1 MKKITKKI
9 ISLVL
14 CGALTI
20 PAGSVAFASDETVT
34 AEKSG
39 NLNYTITSPYDTVD
53 WDNWKQYKASLHSH
67 TDASDGG
74 QSIEESVKSHYDLG
88 FQILAI
94 TDHAVIGK
102 QWNEVPDMVPLYRL
116 FKFERTGMRDPV
128 VLTDEEREQI
138 INGTYESAERDALAE
153 KLGYDLGGMMEVTG
167 GCEANGATPINDCH
181 INTFNTETSRAK
193 MGLYGDFETVVK
205 DCEED
210 GGYSFLDHTGEYV
223 GRWKEDEWRAYEPFY
238 ANKFANIFLNYDS
251 CVAFDVNSTRYDS
264 VIWDQVLM
272 LTIPK
277 GRNVPGIAFSDS
289 HQKGEDNDW
298 AFTMM
303 IMPELTQE
311 AYEECMLSGAWFN
324 VGRVDTLYLGDDF
337 NGTGNLPPAVSRV
350 DVDNENDTISFTGSE
365 FDNVQ
370 WISNGKII
378 AEGKG
383 LTSIDLNDYE
393 DVLGCYVRFQI
404 TGPGGILYSQP
415 FVTMAEGVEYT
426 SNVYKTFD
434 TAMIMRAFVD
444 VLDALLGHTFLVT
457 IIRRV
462 LWNHIW

>member
-1 MKKITKKI
+1 MKKSVKRI
-9 ISLVL
+9 ISAVL
-14 CGALTI
+14 CLSMLFAI
-20 PAGSVAFASDETVT
+20 SSVAIA
-34 AEKSG
+34 AEDTEKEE
-39 NLNYTITSPYDTVD
+39 LNFTITSPYDGVD

-94 TDHAVIGK
+94 TDHAVVGK

-128 VLTDEEREQI
+128 ILTDEERAQI

-167 GCEANGATPINDCH
+167 GCEANGAVPINDCH
-181 INTFNTETSRAK
+181 VNTFNCQAARAK
-193 MGLYGDFETVVK
+193 MGIYGDYKTIVE
-205 DCEED
+205 DCEEE

-223 GRWKEDEWRAYEPFY
+223 GRWVEDEWRAHEPYY
-238 ANKFANIFLNYDS
+238 ANKFANIFLEYES

-264 VIWDQVLM
+264 VIWDEVLQ

-289 HQKGEDNDW
+289 HQKGDDNDW

-303 IMPELTQE
+303 LMPELTME
-311 AYEECMLSGAWFN
+311 AYEACMRSGAWFN
-324 VGRVDTLYLGDDF
+324 VGRVDTFYLGDEF
-337 NGTGNLPPAVSRV
+337 NGTGNLPPAVARV
-350 DVDNENDTISFTGSE
+350 DVDQNEDTISFTGSE

-378 AEGKG
+378 AEGKD

-393 DVLGCYVRFQI
+393 DELGCYVRFQI

-426 SNVYKTFD
+426 STVYKIFD
-434 TAMIMRAFVD
+434 TSIMFRALAD
-444 VLDALLGHTFLVT
+444 VFDATIGRTFIAVFLKKL
-457 IIRRV
+457 
-462 LWNHIW
+462 LWNHVW

>member
-1 MKKITKKI
+1 MNKLAKKI
-9 ISLVL
+9 ISLTL
-14 CGALTI
+14 CGALLI
-20 PAGSVAFASDETVT
+20 PVGSAVSAVDPVETE
-34 AEKSG
+34 AE
-39 NLNYTITSPYDTVD
+39 LDYVITSPYDGVD

-128 VLTDEEREQI
+128 ILTDEEREQI

-153 KLGYDLGGMMEVTG
+153 QLGYDLGGMMEVTG

-205 DCEED
+205 DCHND
-210 GGYSFLDHTGEYV
+210 GGYCFLDHTGEYV
-223 GRWKEDEWRAYEPFY
+223 GRWVEDEWRAYEPFY

-264 VIWDQVLM
+264 VIWDQVLK
-272 LTIPK
+272 LTVPK

-303 IMPELTQE
+303 LMPELTME
-311 AYEECMLSGAWFN
+311 AYEECMWSGAWFN
-324 VGRVDTLYLGDDF
+324 VGRVDTLYLGDEF

-350 DVDNENDTISFTGSE
+350 YVDNEEDIISFTGSE

-370 WISNGKII
+370 WISEGKII
-378 AEGKG
+378 AEGEG
-383 LTSIDLNDYE
+383 LTSLDLDEYKDE
-393 DVLGCYVRFQI
+393 VGCYVRFQI

-415 FVTMAEGVEYT
+415 FTTMAEGVEYEST
-426 SNVYKTFD
+426 VYKTFD
-434 TAMIMRAFVD
+434 TALITRAIVD
-444 VLDALLGHTFLVT
+444 VLDALFGHTFLVT

>member
-1 MKKITKKI
+1 MNANIKKI
-9 ISLVL
+9 ISVIL
-14 CGALTI
+14 CLSILMAVGVT
-20 PAGSVAFASDETVT
+20 AFAADSADEYDY
-34 AEKSG
+34 KIS
-39 NLNYTITSPYDTVD
+39 SPYDTVD

-116 FKFERTGMRDPV
+116 FKFERTGMRDPI

-138 INGTYESAERDALAE
+138 ITGTYESAERAALEE
-153 KLGYDLGGMMEVTG
+153 KLGYELGGMMEVTG

-181 INTFNTETSRAK
+181 INTFNCQAARAK
-193 MGLYGDFETVVK
+193 MGIYGDFKTIVE
-205 DCEED
+205 DCEEE

-223 GRWKEDEWRAYEPFY
+223 GRWEEDEWRAHEPYY
-238 ANKFANIFLNYDS
+238 ANKFANIYLKYDS
-251 CVAFDVNSTRYDS
+251 CVAFDVNSTRFDS
-264 VIWDQVLM
+264 VIWDEILQ

-303 IMPELTQE
+303 LMPELTLE
-311 AYEECMLSGAWFN
+311 AYEACMRSGAWFN
-324 VGRVDTLYLGDDF
+324 VGRVDTFYLGDDF
-337 NGTGNLPPAVSRV
+337 NGTGNLPPAVARV
-350 DVDNENDTISFTGSE
+350 DVNQEDDTISFTGSE

-370 WISNGKII
+370 WISDGKII
-378 AEGKG
+378 AEGAD
-383 LTSIDLNDYE
+383 LTSIDLDDYKDE
-393 DVLGCYVRFQI
+393 LGCYVRFQI

-415 FVTMAEGVEYT
+415 FVTMAEGVEYDST
-426 SNVYKTFD
+426 VYVQFD
-434 TAMIMRAFVD
+434 TSMMFRALAD
-444 VLDALLGHTFLVT
+444 VFDATIGRTFIAVLLKRL
-457 IIRRV
+457 

>member
-1 MKKITKKI
+1 MNKTVKKLL
-9 ISLVL
+9 SLFL
-14 CGALTI
+14 CGALML
-20 PAGSVAFASDETVT
+20 PVSSVAFAQDNT
-34 AEKSG
+34 ATEQKG
-39 NLNYTITSPYDTVD
+39 NLNYTITSPYDNVD

-74 QSIEESVKSHYDLG
+74 QSIEENVKSHYDLG

-94 TDHAVIGK
+94 TDHAVVGK

-138 INGTYESAERDALAE
+138 INGTYESAERKALE
-153 KLGYDLGGMMEVTG
+153 EQLGYELGGMMEVTG

-223 GRWKEDEWRAYEPFY
+223 GRWEEDEWRAYEPFY

-264 VIWDQVLM
+264 VIWDQILM

-303 IMPELTQE
+303 IMPELTME
-311 AYEECMLSGAWFN
+311 AYEECMSSGAWFN

-337 NGTGNLPPAVSRV
+337 NGTGNLPPAVSRI
-350 DVDNENDTISFTGSE
+350 DVDNENDTISFIGSE

-426 SNVYKTFD
+426 SNVYRTFD
-434 TAMIMRAFVD
+434 TAMIARAFVD
-444 VLDALLGHTFLVT
+444 VLDALFGHTFLVT

>member
-1 MKKITKKI
+1 MKKSIKRI
-9 ISLVL
+9 ISLIL
-14 CGALTI
+14 CFSLLFAVN
-20 PAGSVAFASDETVT
+20 SVAIAADDT
-34 AEKSG
+34 EKEE
-39 NLNYTITSPYDTVD
+39 LNYTITSPYDVVD
-53 WDNWKQYKASLHSH
+53 WDKWKQYKASLHSH

-94 TDHAVIGK
+94 TDHAVVGK

-128 VLTDEEREQI
+128 ILTDEEREQI
-138 INGTYESAERDALAE
+138 ISGTYKSAERDALA
-153 KLGYDLGGMMEVTG
+153 KQLGYDLGGMMEVTG
-167 GCEANGATPINDCH
+167 GCEANGAVPINDCH
-181 INTFNTETSRAK
+181 VNTFNTDEGRAK
-193 MGLYGDFETVVK
+193 MGIYGDYKTIVE
-205 DCEED
+205 DCEKD

-223 GRWKEDEWRAYEPFY
+223 GRWVEDEWRAHEPYY
-238 ANKFANIFLNYDS
+238 ANKFANIFLEYES
-251 CVAFDVNSTRYDS
+251 CVAFDINSTRYDS
-264 VIWDQVLM
+264 VIWDEVLK

-311 AYEECMLSGAWFN
+311 AYEECMWNGAWFN
-324 VGRVDTLYLGDDF
+324 VGRVDTFYLGDDF
-337 NGTGNLPPAVSRV
+337 NGTGNLPPAVERV
-350 DVDNENDTISFTGSE
+350 DVNQEDDTISFTGSE

-370 WISNGKII
+370 WISDGKIF
-378 AEGKG
+378 AEGKN
-383 LTSIDLNDYE
+383 LTSIDLDDYRDE
-393 DVLGCYVRFQI
+393 IGCYVRFQI

-426 SNVYKTFD
+426 STVYKVFD
-434 TAMIMRAFVD
+434 TSIIFRALAD
-444 VLDALLGHTFLVT
+444 VFDATIGRTFIAVFLKKL
-457 IIRRV
+457 
-462 LWNHIW
+462 LWNHVW

>member
-1 MKKITKKI
+1 MKNLSKKMISMLLCI
-9 ISLVL
+9 ILLS
-14 CGALTI
+14 GISMT
-20 PAGSVAFASDETVT
+20 AFAADTEEYDYKIS
-34 AEKSG
+34 
-39 NLNYTITSPYDTVD
+39 SPYDTVD

-116 FKFERTGMRDPV
+116 FKYERTGMRDPV

-138 INGTYESAERDALAE
+138 IAGTYESAERKALEE
-153 KLGYDLGGMMEVTG
+153 KLGYELGGMMEVTG
-167 GCEANGATPINDCH
+167 GAEANGVTPINDCH
-181 INTFNTETSRAK
+181 INTFNCQAARART
-193 MGLYGDFETVVK
+193 GIYGDYKTIVRQC
-205 DCEED
+205 DEE

-223 GRWKEDEWRAYEPFY
+223 GRWVEDEWRAHEPYY
-238 ANKFANIFLNYDS
+238 ANKFANIFLEYDS
-251 CVAFDVNSTRYDS
+251 CVAFDVNSTRFDS
-264 VIWDQVLM
+264 VIWDEILQ

-303 IMPELTQE
+303 LMPELTLE
-311 AYEECMLSGAWFN
+311 AYEACMRSGAWFN
-324 VGRVDTLYLGDDF
+324 VGRVDTFYLGDEF
-337 NGTGNLPPAVSRV
+337 NGTGNLPPAVARV
-350 DVDNENDTISFTGSE
+350 DVDDEDDTISFTGSE

-370 WISNGKII
+370 WISDGKII
-378 AEGKG
+378 AEGKD
-383 LTSIDLNDYE
+383 LTSIDLDDYKDE
-393 DVLGCYVRFQI
+393 LGCYVRFQI

-426 SNVYKTFD
+426 SVVYRQFD
-434 TAMIMRAFVD
+434 TSMFFRGLANVFDATIGRSFIG
-444 VLDALLGHTFLVT
+444 VLLK
-457 IIRRV
+457 RV
-462 LWNHIW
+462 LWNHVW

>member
-1 MKKITKKI
+1 MKNSVKKI
-9 ISLVL
+9 ISVFL
-14 CGALTI
+14 CLAILTGI
-20 PAGSVAFASDETVT
+20 GVTAFAAEDEYDF
-34 AEKSG
+34 
-39 NLNYTITSPYDTVD
+39 NITSPYDTVD
-53 WDNWKQYKASLHSH
+53 WDSWKQYKASLHSH

-116 FKFERTGMRDPV
+116 FKFERTGMRDPI

-138 INGTYESAERDALAE
+138 IAGTYESAQRAALEEA
-153 KLGYDLGGMMEVTG
+153 LGYELGGMMEVTG

-181 INTFNTETSRAK
+181 VNTFNTEAGRAK
-193 MGLYGDFETVVK
+193 MGIYGDFKTIVE
-205 DCEED
+205 DCEND

-223 GRWKEDEWRAYEPFY
+223 GRWEEDEWRAHEPYY
-238 ANKFANIFLNYDS
+238 ANKFANIFLEYES
-251 CVAFDVNSTRYDS
+251 CVAFDVNSTRFDS
-264 VIWDQVLM
+264 VIWDEILQ

-303 IMPELTQE
+303 LMPELTME
-311 AYEECMLSGAWFN
+311 AYEACMRSGAWFN
-324 VGRVDTLYLGDDF
+324 VGRVDTYYLGDDF
-337 NGTGNLPPAVSRV
+337 NGTGNLPPAVARV
-350 DVDNENDTISFTGSE
+350 DVNQDEDTISITASE

-370 WISNGKII
+370 WISDGKII
-378 AEGKG
+378 AEGAD
-383 LTSIDLNDYE
+383 LTSIDLDDYKDE
-393 DVLGCYVRFQI
+393 LGCYVRFQL

-415 FVTMAEGVEYT
+415 FVTMAEGVEYD
-426 SNVYKTFD
+426 SPVYVQFD
-434 TAMIMRAFVD
+434 TSMMFRALAD
-444 VLDALLGHTFLVT
+444 VFDATIGRTFIAVLLKRL
-457 IIRRV
+457 
-462 LWNHIW
+462 LWNYIW

>member
-1 MKKITKKI
+1 MKKTTRKI
-9 ISLVL
+9 IAVVL
-14 CGALTI
+14 CLSLLSTFCWMVSATDKEEL
-20 PAGSVAFASDETVT
+20 D
-34 AEKSG
+34 
-39 NLNYTITSPYDTVD
+39 YTITSPYDNVD
-53 WDNWKQYKASLHSH
+53 WDTFKQYKASLHSH

-94 TDHAVIGK
+94 TDHAVLGK

-116 FKFERTGMRDPV
+116 FKFERTGMRDPI

-138 INGTYESAERDALAE
+138 INGTYESAERKALE
-153 KLGYDLGGMMEVTG
+153 EQLGYELGGMMEVTG

-181 INTFNTETSRAK
+181 INTFNTEFGRAR
-193 MGLYGDFETVVK
+193 MGIYGDFETVVEA
-205 DCEED
+205 CEAD
-210 GGYSFLDHTGEYV
+210 GGYCFLDHAGEYV

-238 ANKFANIFLNYDS
+238 ANKFANIFLKNES

-264 VIWDQVLM
+264 VIWDQILQ

-303 IMPELTQE
+303 LMPELTME
-311 AYEECMLSGAWFN
+311 AYETSIRSGAYFS

-337 NGTGNLPPAVSRV
+337 NGTGNLPPAVKRV
-350 DVDNENDTISFTGSE
+350 TVDQEENTISFEGSE

-383 LTSIDLNDYE
+383 LTTLDLNDYE
-393 DVLGCYVRFQI
+393 DEIGCYVRFQI

-426 SNVYKTFD
+426 STVYQTFD
-434 TAMIMRAFVD
+434 TSVIFRALADIF
-444 VLDALLGHTFLVT
+444 DATIGRTFIA
-457 IIRRV
+457 IILKRL
-462 LWNHIW
+462 LWNYIW

>member
-1 MKKITKKI
+1 MKNSVKKI
-9 ISLVL
+9 ISVFL
-14 CGALTI
+14 CLAILTGI
-20 PAGSVAFASDETVT
+20 GVTAFAAEDEYDF
-34 AEKSG
+34 
-39 NLNYTITSPYDTVD
+39 NITSPYDTVD
-53 WDNWKQYKASLHSH
+53 WDSWKQYKASLHSH

-116 FKFERTGMRDPV
+116 FKFERTGMRDPI

-138 INGTYESAERDALAE
+138 IAGTYESAQRAALEEA
-153 KLGYDLGGMMEVTG
+153 LGYELGGMMEVTG

-181 INTFNTETSRAK
+181 VNTFNTEAGRAK
-193 MGLYGDFETVVK
+193 MGIYGDFKTIVE
-205 DCEED
+205 DCEND

-223 GRWKEDEWRAYEPFY
+223 GRWEEDEWRAHEPYY
-238 ANKFANIFLNYDS
+238 ANKFANIFLEYES
-251 CVAFDVNSTRYDS
+251 CVAFDVNSTRFDS
-264 VIWDQVLM
+264 VIWDEILQ

-303 IMPELTQE
+303 LMPELTME
-311 AYEECMLSGAWFN
+311 AYEACMRSGAWFN
-324 VGRVDTLYLGDDF
+324 VGRVDTYYLGDDF
-337 NGTGNLPPAVSRV
+337 NGTGNLPPAVARV
-350 DVDNENDTISFTGSE
+350 DVNHDEDTISITASE

-370 WISNGKII
+370 WISDGKII
-378 AEGKG
+378 AEGAD
-383 LTSIDLNDYE
+383 LTSIDLDDYKDE
-393 DVLGCYVRFQI
+393 LGCYVRFQL

-415 FVTMAEGVEYT
+415 FVTMAEGVEYDST
-426 SNVYKTFD
+426 VYVQFD
-434 TAMIMRAFVD
+434 TSMMFRALAD
-444 VLDALLGHTFLVT
+444 VFDATVGRTFIAVLLKRL
-457 IIRRV
+457 
-462 LWNHIW
+462 LWNYIW